1 MQLRISGR
9 SALRASRSS
18 LRSALRASGSLLVT
32 VSAVLVLTSCATGSQ
47 SAAPAPPPSTVT
59 VTTGPPPATP
69 TPLGPVAVTP
79 IVGSVLASPMP
90 VAATDGKTHLAYELV
105 LTNTSS
111 QDVTVTS
118 VAAVS
123 GGRTLLS
130 LSGNGL
136 AYWMRTVGTPAPTAT
151 IGPAQTALI
160 WLPRHAAAPRG

>member
-1 MQLRISGR
+1 MQLRMSSLR
-9 SALRASRSS
+9 SALRASGSS

-47 SAAPAPPPSTVT
+47 SAAPAPPPSTLTVTTRPPPRPPVT
-59 VTTGPPPATP
+59 VTAGPPPATP

-118 VAAVS
+118 VASVSGASVS

-136 AYWMRTVGTPAPTAT
+136 AYWMRTVGTP
-151 IGPAQTALI
+151 
-160 WLPRHAAAPRG
+160 

>member
-18 LRSALRASGSLLVT
+18 VRSALRASRSSLVT
-32 VSAVLVLTSCATGSQ
+32 ASAVLVLTSCATGSQ
-47 SAAPAPPPSTVT
+47 SGAPAPPPSTVT

-79 IVGSVLASPMP
+79 IVGSVLAPPMP

-105 LTNTSS
+105 LTNTSG

-151 IGPAQTALI
+151 I
-160 WLPRHAAAPRG
+160 